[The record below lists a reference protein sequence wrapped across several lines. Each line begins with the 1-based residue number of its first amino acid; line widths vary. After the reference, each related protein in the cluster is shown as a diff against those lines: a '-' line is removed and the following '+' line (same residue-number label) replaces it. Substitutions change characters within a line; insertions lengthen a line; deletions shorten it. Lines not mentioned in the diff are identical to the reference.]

1 MTFSGC
7 VSYPT
12 LLTSEDYDG
21 DKILVQ
27 RHADPCCGWA
37 GLRFVY
43 KEGKKRE
50 HIIYYYWFD
59 VPYVE
64 KEVRTLDH
72 KKVILSEKYQLVFDT
87 SKYREPLL
95 RQRGFGDTTTYDIND
110 ELLSTKNIKP
120 TILLNHI
127 DSILLFHAAYLLTN
141 VDYNQRRIW
150 LLEKA
155 AGYVQGQRR
164 FSYSSNGTKA
174 IK

>member
-1 MTFSGC
+1 MAVMGNNMSRLLIILTIITFSGC

-43 KEGKKRE
+43 KEGTKKE

-64 KEVRTLDH
+64 KR
-72 KKVILSEKYQLVFDT
+72 
-87 SKYREPLL
+87 
-95 RQRGFGDTTTYDIND
+95 
-110 ELLSTKNIKP
+110 
-120 TILLNHI
+120 
-127 DSILLFHAAYLLTN
+127 
-141 VDYNQRRIW
+141 
-150 LLEKA
+150 
-155 AGYVQGQRR
+155 
-164 FSYSSNGTKA
+164 
-174 IK
+174 